1 MPGIIQINNTMNSEN
16 LKLITRSQIEA
27 MDKIRRLNLVNS
39 VTGYKSANLLGTRSA
54 EGMSNLAIIGSVVH
68 LSSSPP
74 VLGFMQ
80 RPTTV
85 PRHSYQNILETGTFT
100 INHVH
105 EEFVDRA
112 HYTSAKFE
120 KDESEFLSCSLGE
133 QYLDG
138 FPAPFVQESRLKLG
152 IKYLESYEIKASNTL
167 FVVGSIE
174 RVYLPEAILHED
186 GQLDLNMLGT
196 VALSGLNN
204 YHAIKQI
211 ASFPYARPGQFPINQ
226 LKREE

>member
-1 MPGIIQINNTMNSEN
+1 MNSEN
-16 LKLITRSQIEA
+16 LKLISRSDIEA
-27 MDKIRRLNLVNS
+27 MDKIQRLNLVNS
-39 VTGYKSANLLGTRSA
+39 VTGFKAANLIGTRSA
-54 EGMSNLAIIGSVVH
+54 TGHSNLAIISSVMH

-85 PRHSYQNILETGTFT
+85 PRHTYLNITETGTFT

-105 EEFVDRA
+105 AEFVDRA

-120 KDESEFLSCSLGE
+120 KHESEFSSCNLGE

-138 FPAPFVQESRLKLG
+138 FPAPFVQESSLKLG
-152 IKYLESYEIKASNTL
+152 VNYLETYEIKQSNTL

-174 RVYLPEAILHED
+174 MLYLPENLIRED
-186 GQLDLNMLGT
+186 GQLDLNVLGT
-196 VALSGLNN
+196 VAISGLNN
-204 YHAIKQI
+204 YHTTEQI
-211 ASFPYARPGQFPINQ
+211 ASFPYARPGQFPVNQ
-226 LKREE
+226 FPAD

>member
-1 MPGIIQINNTMNSEN
+1 MKKES
-16 LKLITRSQIEA
+16 LKLIARSDIEA
-27 MDKIRRLNLVNS
+27 MDKVRRLNLVNS
-39 VTGYKSANLLGTRSA
+39 LTGYKAANLVGTRSA
-54 EGMSNLAIIGSVVH
+54 EGHSNLAIISSVVH

-85 PRHSYQNILETGTFT
+85 PRHSYQNITETGTFT

-105 EEFVDRA
+105 EKFVDRA

-120 KDESEFLSCSLGE
+120 KHESEFLSCNLGE

-138 FPAPFVQESRLKLG
+138 FPAPFVQESRLKMG
-152 IKYLESYEIKASNTL
+152 ISYLESYEIQASNTL

-174 RVYLPEAILHED
+174 QVYLPEDILFED
-186 GQLDLNMLGT
+186 GQLDLNALGT
-196 VALSGLNN
+196 VAISGLNN
-204 YHAIKQI
+204 YHAAKQI
-211 ASFPYARPGQFPINQ
+211 ASFPYARPGKFPKN
-226 LKREE
+226 LFSG

>member
-1 MPGIIQINNTMNSEN
+1 MSKEN
-16 LKLITRSQIEA
+16 LKLIARSDIEA
-27 MDKIRRLNLVNS
+27 MDRIQRLNLVNS
-39 VTGYKSANLLGTRSA
+39 LTGYKAANLVGTRSA
-54 EGMSNLAIIGSVVH
+54 AGQSNLAIISSVVH

-105 EEFVDRA
+105 TEFADRA

-120 KDESEFLSCSLGE
+120 KHESEFSSCKLGE

-152 IKYLESYEIKASNTL
+152 ISYLERYEIQASNTL

-174 RVYLPEAILHED
+174 RIYLPEAVLFED
-186 GQLDLNMLGT
+186 GQLDLNALGT
-196 VALSGLNN
+196 VAISGLNN
-204 YHAIKQI
+204 YHLPTQI
-211 ASFPYARPGQFPINQ
+211 ASFPYARPGEFPVN
-226 LKREE
+226 LLTGK